1 MRKTVLFALITGLAG
16 LMLSS
21 CGGNSYNSVASAEE
35 EFEAGR
41 LSSAQS
47 LCDSLIL
54 GPAFYNLSVDEL
66 CRLSMLTS
74 RLADTKDEDT
84 NLALAAR
91 CMQAALQREPD
102 SVLIFV
108 HSLSADEQS
117 RTLFIRQLART
128 MDPSCEPEALHDIE

>member
-1 MRKTVLFALITGLAG
+1 MRKSVLFAAIIGFAI
-16 LMLSS
+16 LMMTS
-21 CGGNSYNSVASAEE
+21 CGGHSYNSVTTADDEYD
-35 EFEAGR
+35 AGR
-41 LSSAQS
+41 LASAQA

-54 GPAFYNLSVDEL
+54 GPAFDGLSDDEL

-74 RLADTKDEDT
+74 RLADTKDEDA

-128 MDPSCEPEALHDIE
+128 IDPTCEPEANHDIE